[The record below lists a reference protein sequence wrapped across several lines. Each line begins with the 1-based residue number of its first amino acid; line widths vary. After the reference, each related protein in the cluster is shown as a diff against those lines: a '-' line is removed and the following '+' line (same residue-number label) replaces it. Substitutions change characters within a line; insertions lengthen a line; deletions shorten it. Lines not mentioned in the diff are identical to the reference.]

1 MQNNDQ
7 YNSFS
12 LVKFVWK
19 WRRWLLIIGL
29 ATAILSL
36 LCTYLVAPRYKST
49 AVIYAPRTNSMSK
62 ILLNKEN
69 YNERL
74 EVKAYALQEETE
86 QMMQILNALE
96 IKDSLISRFKL
107 AEHYDINPDSKGAE
121 TKLYKT
127 LTNNLTFKRTEF
139 GAISITVSDED
150 PQIACDMADYI
161 LSLVDTVKNR
171 TERERAAAAYYAL
184 KRQVDSVNKEI
195 ARIDDSIQVCMEN
208 GVFELKEQT
217 NRVMQQWAIAVAQ
230 GNQAAISRLAN
241 EQKKLAEW
249 GPRLDA
255 WHDLQYNFR
264 EYQSLCKEKMMS
276 AQLDMQGSMP
286 VKFVVDRPIP
296 ADKKYFPKRSVI
308 MIVSTFCVLAISL
321 IVLLMIEKIEEKPS
335 VKPEESV
342 D

>member
-1 MQNNDQ
+1 MENKEQ

-12 LVKFVWK
+12 LLQFIWK
-19 WRRWLLIIGL
+19 WRKWLLIIGL

-36 LCTYLVAPRYKST
+36 LCTYLVTPRYKST

-96 IKDSLISRFKL
+96 IKDSLISHFNL
-107 AEHYDINPDSKGAE
+107 AEHYDINVQSKGGQ

-127 LTNNLTFKRTEF
+127 LTNNLTIKRTEF
-139 GAISITVSDED
+139 GAISIAVSDED
-150 PQIACDMADYI
+150 PQMACDMANYI
-161 LSLVDTVKNR
+161 LQLVDTVKNR
-171 TERERAAAAYYAL
+171 TDCERATAAYYAL

-195 ARIDDSIQVCMEN
+195 DRLDDSIQVCMEN

-217 NRVMQQWAIAVAQ
+217 NRVMQQYAIAVAQ
-230 GNQAAISRLAN
+230 GNQAAITRLQE
-241 EQKKLAEW
+241 EQRKLATW
-249 GPRLDA
+249 GPKLDA

-276 AQLDMQGSMP
+276 AQLDMQGAMP

-308 MIVSTFCVLAISL
+308 MIASTFCVLAITL

-335 VKPEESV
+335 VKPEEAV

>member
-230 GNQAAISRLAN
+230 GNQAAISRLEN

-249 GPRLDA
+249 GPRL
-255 WHDLQYNFR
+255 
-264 EYQSLCKEKMMS
+264 E
-276 AQLDMQGSMP
+276 MP

>member
-96 IKDSLISRFKL
+96 IKDSLISR
-107 AEHYDINPDSKGAE
+107 SKGAE

-184 KRQVDSVNKEI
+184 KRQVDSVNKEGTPFDFRTPKAVGKDI
-195 ARIDDSIQVCMEN
+195 DADDEQIKNGNGYDHCFVLNKKEVGELSFAARLTDPKSGRTLETYTTEPGMQVYSDNWGSGNPIQLGCTAPRRSAICFECQHFPDSP
-208 GVFELKEQT
+208 
-217 NRVMQQWAIAVAQ
+217 NR
-230 GNQAAISRLAN
+230 
-241 EQKKLAEW
+241 
-249 GPRLDA
+249 P
-255 WHDLQYNFR
+255 
-264 EYQSLCKEKMMS
+264 
-276 AQLDMQGSMP
+276 
-286 VKFVVDRPIP
+286 
-296 ADKKYFPKRSVI
+296 YFP
-308 MIVSTFCVLAISL
+308 STVLKPG
-321 IVLLMIEKIEEKPS
+321 EKYTQKTIYKFGVE
-335 VKPEESV
+335 
-342 D
+342 

>member
-230 GNQAAISRLAN
+230 GNQAAISRLEN

-276 AQLDMQGSMP
+276 AQLDMRG
-286 VKFVVDRPIP
+286 R
-296 ADKKYFPKRSVI
+296 
-308 MIVSTFCVLAISL
+308 CC
-321 IVLLMIEKIEEKPS
+321 
-335 VKPEESV
+335 
-342 D
+342 

>member
-12 LVKFVWK
+12 LVQFVWK
-19 WRRWLLIIGL
+19 WRKWLLIIGL

-36 LCTYLVAPRYKST
+36 LCSFLVTPRYRST

-86 QMMQILNALE
+86 QMIQLLNAIE
-96 IKDSLISRFKL
+96 IKDSLIRHFNL
-107 AEHYDINPDSKGAE
+107 AEHYDIDSQAKGGQ

-127 LTNNLTFKRTEF
+127 LTNNLTIKRTQF

-150 PQIACDMADYI
+150 PQVACDMADFI
-161 LSLVDTVKNR
+161 LQLVDTVKNR
-171 TERERAAAAYYAL
+171 AERERAAAAYYAL
-184 KRQVDSVNKEI
+184 LRQVDSVNKEI
-195 ARIDDSIQVCMEN
+195 DRLDDSIQVCMEN

-230 GNQAAISRLAN
+230 GNQAAIARLQD
-241 EQKKLAEW
+241 EQRKLATW
-249 GPRLDA
+249 GPKLDA

-286 VKFVVDRPIP
+286 VKFVVDRPFP

-335 VKPEESV
+335 AKPEEAV